1 MENKKSQFPNFH
13 IKLIFFG
20 GITRIYYVSIQG
32 WQIAIHK
39 NDSLGANSGTYVPI
53 KGGVLKQ

>member
-1 MENKKSQFPNFH
+1 MN
-13 IKLIFFG
+13 FFG

-39 NDSLGANSGTYVPI
+39 NDSLGANSWRYVPI